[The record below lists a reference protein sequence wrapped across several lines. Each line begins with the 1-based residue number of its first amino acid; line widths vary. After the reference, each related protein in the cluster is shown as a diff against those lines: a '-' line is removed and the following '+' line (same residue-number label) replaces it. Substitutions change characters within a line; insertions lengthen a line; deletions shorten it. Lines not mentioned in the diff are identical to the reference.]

1 MSDLA
6 WDGDSV
12 SIGTLKTFEWT
23 NQQSQHSRQPH
34 TVHPTTLD
42 AAGQLL
48 WVALTKG
55 ATENVF
61 NGAAVTR
68 IRSAWISSS
77 GLAYPEATSIRARS
91 ASSLRGLRGID
102 SSMVALDHEGNLK
115 MDIRHMEIT
124 AVSGNEI
131 ISESPEI

>member
-6 WDGDSV
+6 WDGNSV

-23 NQQSQHSRQPH
+23 NEQSRHSRQPH

-77 GLAYPEATSIRARS
+77 GLGYAEATSIRACS
-91 ASSLRGLRGID
+91 TSSLRGLRGIE
-102 SSMVALDHEGNLK
+102 SSMVALDHEGNIK
-115 MDIRHMEIT
+115 MDIRNMEIT
-124 AVSGNEI
+124 AVS
-131 ISESPEI
+131 